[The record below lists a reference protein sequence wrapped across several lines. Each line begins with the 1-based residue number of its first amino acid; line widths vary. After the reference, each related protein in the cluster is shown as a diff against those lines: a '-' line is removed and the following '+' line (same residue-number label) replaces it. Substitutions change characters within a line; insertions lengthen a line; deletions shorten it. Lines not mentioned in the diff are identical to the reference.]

1 MAYSRLEQLKIR
13 LRQSDVSCEQEDR
26 LLEQLISQAEQD
38 VRLYRNYP
46 DNYTEEMI
54 EKDMKKFDSII
65 VNLALYDLNQEGGEF
80 QISSSENGTSRSWI
94 DRDIILG
101 KVTPFV
107 QIL

>member
-13 LRQSDVSCEQEDR
+13 LIQSDVSCKQEDKF
-26 LLEQLISQAEQD
+26 LEQLLYQSEQD

-65 VNLALYDLNQEGGEF
+65 IDLALYDYNQEGGEF

-94 DRDIILG
+94 DRDKILG

-107 QIL
+107 NVL

>member
-13 LRQSDVSCEQEDR
+13 LRQSDVSDEKEDK

-46 DNYTEEMI
+46 SDYTEEMI
-54 EKDMKKFDSII
+54 EKDMKNFDGII
-65 VNLALYDLNQEGGEF
+65 VNLALYDYNQEGGEF

-94 DRDIILG
+94 DRDKVLG

-107 QIL
+107 NVL

>member
-13 LRQSDVSCEQEDR
+13 LRQSDVSCEQEDKF
-26 LLEQLISQAEQD
+26 LD

-65 VNLALYDLNQEGGEF
+65 IDLALYDYNQEGGEF

-94 DRDIILG
+94 DRDKILG

-107 QIL
+107 NVL

>member
-13 LRQSDVSCEQEDR
+13 LRQSGVSGENEFLQ
-26 LLEQLISQAEQD
+26 QLIFQAEQD

-65 VNLALYDLNQEGGEF
+65 VNLALYDYNQEGGEF

-94 DRDIILG
+94 DRDKILG
-101 KVTPFV
+101 KVTPFISV
-107 QIL
+107 L

>member
-1 MAYSRLEQLKIR
+1 MTYSRLEQLKIR
-13 LRQSDVSCEQEDR
+13 LRQSDDSDEKEDKF
-26 LLEQLISQAEQD
+26 LEHLIFQAEQD

-65 VNLALYDLNQEGGEF
+65 VNLALYDYNQEGGEF

-94 DRDIILG
+94 DRDKILG

-107 QIL
+107 NVL

>member
-1 MAYSRLEQLKIR
+1 MTHSRLEQLKIR
-13 LRQSDVSCEQEDR
+13 LRQFDASAEKEDKF
-26 LLEQLISQAEQD
+26 LEQLISQAEQD

-65 VNLALYDLNQEGGEF
+65 VNLALYDYNQDGGEF
-80 QISSSENGTSRSWI
+80 QVSSSENGTSRSWI
-94 DRDIILG
+94 DRDKILG

>member
-1 MAYSRLEQLKIR
+1 MTYSRLEQLKIR
-13 LRQSDVSCEQEDR
+13 LRQSDVSSENEFLQ
-26 LLEQLISQAEQD
+26 QLIFQAEQD

-65 VNLALYDLNQEGGEF
+65 VNLALYDYNQEGGEF
-80 QISSSENGTSRSWI
+80 QISSSEHGTSRSWI
-94 DRDIILG
+94 DRDKILG

>member
-1 MAYSRLEQLKIR
+1 MTYSRLEQLKIR
-13 LRQSDVSCEQEDR
+13 LRQSGVSNENEDEF
-26 LLEQLISQAEQD
+26 LQQLIFQAEQD

-65 VNLALYDLNQEGGEF
+65 VNLALYDYNQEGGEF

-94 DRDIILG
+94 DRDKILG

-107 QIL
+107 NVL

>member
-13 LRQSDVSCEQEDR
+13 LRQSGVSGENEFLQ
-26 LLEQLISQAEQD
+26 QLIFQAEQD

-54 EKDMKKFDSII
+54 EKDMNKFESII
-65 VNLALYDLNQEGGEF
+65 VNLALYDYNQEGGEF
-80 QISSSENGTSRSWI
+80 QISSSENGTSRGWI
-94 DRDIILG
+94 DRDKILG

>member
-1 MAYSRLEQLKIR
+1 MTHSRLEQLKIR
-13 LRQSDVSCEQEDR
+13 LRQFDVSAEKEDKF
-26 LLEQLISQAEQD
+26 LKQLISQAEQD

-65 VNLALYDLNQEGGEF
+65 VNLALYDYNQDGGEF
-80 QISSSENGTSRSWI
+80 QVSSSENGTSRSWI
-94 DRDIILG
+94 DRDKILG

>member
-1 MAYSRLEQLKIR
+1 MTYSRLEQLKIR
-13 LRQSDVSCEQEDR
+13 LRQSDVSCDKEDEF
-26 LLEQLISQAEQD
+26 LEELIYQAEQD

-46 DNYTEEMI
+46 SNYTEEMI
-54 EKDMKKFDSII
+54 EKDMNKFESII
-65 VNLALYDLNQEGGEF
+65 VNLALYDYNQEGGEF

-94 DRDIILG
+94 DRDKILG

>member
-1 MAYSRLEQLKIR
+1 MTYSRLEQLKIR
-13 LRQSDVSCEQEDR
+13 LRQSDVSDENEDKF
-26 LLEQLISQAEQD
+26 LEQLISQAEQD

-54 EKDMKKFDSII
+54 EKDMNKFESII
-65 VNLALYDLNQEGGEF
+65 VNLALYDYNQEGGEF
-80 QISSSENGTSRSWI
+80 QISSSENGTSRGWI
-94 DRDIILG
+94 DRDKILG